1 MTFPVKMD
9 QQTKPK
15 VDAQTNLIKNVVCGS
30 QNRNNSVESCHKK
43 FVYRTKCFYSKH
55 YNPQDIE
62 SSLVR
67 PLDACVKSFKVSL
80 KPSKNRL
87 YSNVV
92 KHGKKHYKGVKN
104 AVHDLNDNPIIG
116 MHSQC
121 VKRDIGENKN
131 NIKVS
136 EDCIELHGNT
146 DCRDRDSVK
155 HLEHVHNV
163 PGGGGGASDAE
174 ESDQKLLFD
183 INSCGDDKFLHSL
196 LFNGRHKRA
205 EVPHNCTVC
214 NQFLAQSQFPF
225 GFVPLS
231 DPVMPTCTDSGLFR
245 ASSFLELH
253 EIVKMCGKPNLL
265 GARIPLES
273 QLNIPKWKVE
283 LKDYW
288 DQQLLQFLEYGFPLG
303 FNRSCKL
310 GKYEI
315 QLQISQRIY
324 NYISRKKLNMG
335 QSWVPL
341 KKIPFQMV
349 ISHP

>member
-1 MTFPVKMD
+1 MGSWSDKMTFPVKMD

-15 VDAQTNLIKNVVCGS
+15 VDAQTNLINNVVCGS

-163 PGGGGGASDAE
+163 PGGASDAE

-183 INSCGDDKFLHSL
+183 INSCGDDKFFIHCYSMVDTREQKYLTTAQFTIKFWHNLNFHLALSPCL
-196 LFNGRHKRA
+196 IQLCQPAQIPDYSGLVRFL
-205 EVPHNCTVC
+205 NCT
-214 NQFLAQSQFPF
+214 
-225 GFVPLS
+225 
-231 DPVMPTCTDSGLFR
+231 
-245 ASSFLELH
+245 
-253 EIVKMCGKPNLL
+253 K
-265 GARIPLES
+265 
-273 QLNIPKWKVE
+273 
-283 LKDYW
+283 
-288 DQQLLQFLEYGFPLG
+288 
-303 FNRSCKL
+303 
-310 GKYEI
+310 
-315 QLQISQRIY
+315 
-324 NYISRKKLNMG
+324 
-335 QSWVPL
+335 
-341 KKIPFQMV
+341 
-349 ISHP
+349 

>member
-15 VDAQTNLIKNVVCGS
+15 VDAQTNLINNVVCGS

-136 EDCIELHGNT
+136 EDCM
-146 DCRDRDSVK
+146 
-155 HLEHVHNV
+155 
-163 PGGGGGASDAE
+163 ASDAE
-174 ESDQKLLFD
+174 ESDQKLSFD

-245 ASSFLELH
+245 ASLFLELH